1 MTGPHSTEKPLI
13 DLGTPQAE
21 RLRSMNGKSPRN
33 MIDAFSS
40 MQIKKKSR
48 MSLMS
53 NDNDSTA
60 NLIQSD
66 DLTDELLQQ
75 QDDKVDELPYLSI
88 LSSCCMNNQHNTL
101 ARLKFALLYLGQTS
115 LLTCRLQD
123 EN

>member
-1 MTGPHSTEKPLI
+1 
-13 DLGTPQAE
+13 
-21 RLRSMNGKSPRN
+21 

-60 NLIQSD
+60 NLIQGD

-75 QDDKVDELPYLSI
+75 DDKVD
-88 LSSCCMNNQHNTL
+88 
-101 ARLKFALLYLGQTS
+101 
-115 LLTCRLQD
+115 
-123 EN
+123 